1 MRSSAVPPQSA
12 QNTPAVRRAAAT
24 HARNTRQQPVSEV
37 RKHGAAM
44 GRAPIQLR
52 VERATVYDELN
63 VIEVK
68 PRLAERSIYATL
80 PRDFRFSMPTTSVPT
95 ARKASAHTRPPL
107 VQAVTPEPPV
117 PLEPSVPLTAATED
131 DPAAV
136 MTEPARGPS
145 FRRNSANRSPP
156 LFSPRKLGAAAKVGA
171 ARCQAAWRD
180 ALNTVTVSSRTSL
193 SASRPPPVQQ
203 RVLSPELKEA
213 GGPSSDGASE
223 AATPSCYT
231 SGSDNGECFG
241 SVWVV
246 RHGERIDAV
255 EKGWKK
261 TAARPHDP
269 PLTPT
274 GFEQAAATGRAL
286 REHRLDAI
294 YTSPFL
300 RCVQTAT
307 AIVEAMGPGAPPI
320 HVEPGLGEWLFN
332 RWFSTQPVDGEM
344 TTAAL
349 QQAHRHHRTTAPAPP
364 HHRTTAAPPHPLRVL
379 LAPPQPVC
387 APRAPG
393 DGLACAQHG
402 HEPTRAVHEPTRTVH
417 GLTHRRTAGPSTR
430 RATSPSGI
438 ATSGAR

>member
-1 MRSSAVPPQSA
+1 
-12 QNTPAVRRAAAT
+12 
-24 HARNTRQQPVSEV
+24 
-37 RKHGAAM
+37 M

-63 VIEVK
+63 LIEVK
-68 PRLAERSIYATL
+68 PRLSERSIYATL
-80 PRDFRFSMPTTSVPT
+80 PRDFRFSMPTTSMPT

-136 MTEPARGPS
+136 VTAPARGLS
-145 FRRNSANRSPP
+145 FRRSSANRSPP

-180 ALNTVTVSSRTSL
+180 ALNTVTSSRTSL

-213 GGPSSDGASE
+213 GGPSSDGSSE
-223 AATPSCYT
+223 AATPSCYS
-231 SGSDNGECFG
+231 SGSDNGECSG

-286 REHRLDAI
+286 RDHRLDAI

-307 AIVEAMGPGAPPI
+307 AIAEG
-320 HVEPGLGEWLFN
+320 
-332 RWFSTQPVDGEM
+332 TPVR
-344 TTAAL
+344 A
-349 QQAHRHHRTTAPAPP
+349 
-364 HHRTTAAPPHPLRVL
+364 RVRV
-379 LAPPQPVC
+379 Q
-387 APRAPG
+387 G
-393 DGLACAQHG
+393 QG
-402 HEPTRAVHEPTRTVH
+402 
-417 GLTHRRTAGPSTR
+417 
-430 RATSPSGI
+430 
-438 ATSGAR
+438 

>member
-1 MRSSAVPPQSA
+1 MMASAGVPPQRA
-12 QNTPAVRRAAAT
+12 QKRHRRQPVAANTRRAKAAT
-24 HARNTRQQPVSEV
+24 REV

-63 VIEVK
+63 LIEVK
-68 PRLAERSIYATL
+68 PRLSERSIYATL
-80 PRDFRFSMPTTSVPT
+80 PRDFRFSMPTTSMPT

-107 VQAVTPEPPV
+107 VRAVTPEPPV

-136 MTEPARGPS
+136 VTAPARGLS
-145 FRRNSANRSPP
+145 FRRSSANRSPP

-180 ALNTVTVSSRTSL
+180 ALNTVTSSRTSL

-213 GGPSSDGASE
+213 GGPSSDGSSE
-223 AATPSCYT
+223 AATPSCYS
-231 SGSDNGECFG
+231 SGSDNGECSG

-286 REHRLDAI
+286 RDHRLDAI

-307 AIVEAMGPGAPPI
+307 AIAEGTPHRARTPG
-320 HVEPGLGEWLFN
+320 
-332 RWFSTQPVDGEM
+332 
-344 TTAAL
+344 
-349 QQAHRHHRTTAPAPP
+349 
-364 HHRTTAAPPHPLRVL
+364 
-379 LAPPQPVC
+379 
-387 APRAPG
+387 
-393 DGLACAQHG
+393 
-402 HEPTRAVHEPTRTVH
+402 
-417 GLTHRRTAGPSTR
+417 
-430 RATSPSGI
+430 
-438 ATSGAR
+438 

>member
-1 MRSSAVPPQSA
+1 
-12 QNTPAVRRAAAT
+12 
-24 HARNTRQQPVSEV
+24 
-37 RKHGAAM
+37 M

-63 VIEVK
+63 LIEVK
-68 PRLAERSIYATL
+68 PRLSERSIYATL
-80 PRDFRFSMPTTSVPT
+80 PRDFRFSMPTTSMPT

-107 VQAVTPEPPV
+107 LQAVTPEPPV

-131 DPAAV
+131 EPAAV
-136 MTEPARGPS
+136 VAAPARGPS
-145 FRRNSANRSPP
+145 FRRNGANRSPP

-180 ALNTVTVSSRTSL
+180 ALNTMTSSRTSL

-231 SGSDNGECFG
+231 SGSDNGECSG

-344 TTAAL
+344 ATAAL
-349 QQAHRHHRTTAPAPP
+349 QQAHRRKSTAPAPH
-364 HHRTTAAPPHPLRVL
+364 HHRTANHRATATAPPHPLRVL
-379 LAPPQPVC
+379 LAPPQPVG
-387 APRAPG
+387 ARPSSPD

-402 HEPTRAVHEPTRTVH
+402 HEPTPHEPCANPTQTVHEP
-417 GLTHRRTAGPSTR
+417 THRRTARLSR

-438 ATSGAR
+438 ATSDAR